1 MFLNQ
6 FHQFWVFFAS
16 KHWPISTHKFWWS
29 ICQNP
34 ISCAEV
40 MDEKVILY
48 RFSRKHFVQCDMKNV
63 FASYSKFV
71 SENASQMFSSILGW
85 GKLLISK
92 FLMMYN
98 VSIKATS
105 QSTVSNRP
113 ISYSVTFWGSNEEV
127 ELYKKWLKIEVLQMI
142 FHNLKSILT
151 SRNLAAGYNLTS
163 SPSYKDFKKCAS
175 INVTLYGFGIIQGF
189 SAKKLF
195 LWPNQLY
202 LSGFM

>member
-1 MFLNQ
+1 
-6 FHQFWVFFAS
+6 
-16 KHWPISTHKFWWS
+16 
-29 ICQNP
+29 
-34 ISCAEV
+34 
-40 MDEKVILY
+40 MDEKPILY

-71 SENASQMFSSILGW
+71 SESARQMFPPILGW

-92 FLMMYN
+92 VLMMYN

-105 QSTVSNRP
+105 PSTVSNRP
-113 ISYSVTFWGSNEEV
+113 NSYSVTFWGS
-127 ELYKKWLKIEVLQMI
+127 YKEIQLHRKWLKIEVLQMI

>member
-1 MFLNQ
+1 MCLLLTQNSFLKEPGKCFPHSWVGESNLNLS
-6 FHQFWVFFAS
+6 FWCC
-16 KHWPISTHKFWWS
+16 T
-29 ICQNP
+29 
-34 ISCAEV
+34 
-40 MDEKVILY
+40 
-48 RFSRKHFVQCDMKNV
+48 
-63 FASYSKFV
+63 
-71 SENASQMFSSILGW
+71 
-85 GKLLISK
+85 
-92 FLMMYN
+92 MYN

-105 QSTVSNRP
+105 PSTVSNRP

-127 ELYKKWLKIEVLQMI
+127 ELYKKWLKIEVFQMI

>member
-1 MFLNQ
+1 MLNDSSKNHQIKQFLRFGQIKRHRLFQ
-6 FHQFWVFFAS
+6 FTCSFWA
-16 KHWPISTHKFWWS
+16 KK
-29 ICQNP
+29 
-34 ISCAEV
+34 
-40 MDEKVILY
+40 KVNKKQK
-48 RFSRKHFVQCDMKNV
+48 RCDL
-63 FASYSKFV
+63 SDHDC
-71 SENASQMFSSILGW
+71 
-85 GKLLISK
+85 ISK
-92 FLMMYN
+92 FLMLYN

-105 QSTVSNRP
+105 PSTVSNRP

>member
-1 MFLNQ
+1 
-6 FHQFWVFFAS
+6 
-16 KHWPISTHKFWWS
+16 
-29 ICQNP
+29 
-34 ISCAEV
+34 
-40 MDEKVILY
+40 MDEKPILY
-48 RFSRKHFVQCDMKNV
+48 RFSRKHFVQCDIKNV

-71 SENASQMFSSILGW
+71 SERARQMFSSILGW
-85 GKLLISK
+85 GKQLKSK
-92 FLMMYN
+92 FLMLYN

-105 QSTVSNRP
+105 PSTVSNRP
-113 ISYSVTFWGSNEEV
+113 ICYSVTFWGSNEEV